1 MGRPC
6 SLCAHVLRP
15 QAEEELLRGAS
26 VRTVA
31 ALTGVS
37 KSAVAGHR
45 NRCMTQA
52 IQKAS
57 EPRMIER
64 SDKLMRRLDA
74 LLAKALEVA
83 TRAEKRK
90 NDGLLLKALNDARS
104 TLRVMGEF
112 IGARAEP
119 PRVQNS
125 YTIVFEGGRPVAKEL
140 PAGEVVEV
148 HAEQS

>member
-6 SLCAHVLRP
+6 SLCSHVLRP

-45 NRCMTQA
+45 NRCMTHV
-52 IQKAS
+52 IQKAT
-57 EPRMIER
+57 EPRIMER
-64 SDKLMRRLDA
+64 SDKLMRRLDM
-74 LLAKALEVA
+74 LLATALAVA
-83 TRAEKRK
+83 SRAEKKR
-90 NDGLLLKALNDARS
+90 NDGLLLKALRDARD
-104 TLRVMGEF
+104 TLKVMGEF
-112 IGARAEP
+112 TGAKAEP

-140 PAGEVVEV
+140 PAGEVIEV

>member
-1 MGRPC
+1 
-6 SLCAHVLRP
+6 LRP

-37 KSAVAGHR
+37 KTAVASHR
-45 NRCMTQA
+45 NRCMA
-52 IQKAS
+52 DKIRKAA
-57 EPRMIER
+57 EPR
-64 SDKLMRRLDA
+64 LMDRPNQLLRRLDA
-74 LLAKALEVA
+74 LLAKALDVA
-83 TRAEKRK
+83 TRAEKRRK
-90 NDGLLLKALNDARS
+90 DGLLLKALGDARA
-104 TLRVMGEF
+104 TLKLMGEF
-112 IGARAEP
+112 TGAKAEP

-140 PAGEVVEV
+140 PAGEVIEV

>member
-6 SLCAHVLRP
+6 SLCTHVLRS

-52 IQKAS
+52 MQKAC
-57 EPRMIER
+57 ERPPIER
-64 SDKLMRRLDA
+64 SNHLIRRLDA
-74 LLAKALEVA
+74 LLAKALDVA

-90 NDGLLLKALNDARS
+90 NDGLLLKALNDARA
-104 TLRVMGEF
+104 TLKLMGELT
-112 IGARAEP
+112 GAKAEP

-125 YTIVFEGGRPVAKEL
+125 YTIVFDGGRPVAREL
-140 PAGEVVEV
+140 PAEVFEV
-148 HAEQS
+148 HAEQN